1 MKLPQIKF
9 PRRVRIHGG
18 EFDGSARA
26 IHRSGEKGPLMT
38 YEKALISQAELR
50 IVRGSTN
57 ERKQMSTK
65 TLRKRI
71 ALVAVSALGF
81 GLVSTVPAFALARTA
96 SAGTSTT
103 VQAGVSS
110 TLTTL
115 TLSAPLAA
123 ATPDT
128 IVVAST
134 TGPAGGA
141 ITITDIGGSTIVT
154 TAAANVNTVGQ
165 ASHSLT
171 AGTADSTT
179 GVVTGSVNMPGVYV
193 MTIGGTAVTINV
205 VAGTS
210 TTTTL
215 TAVTGNSGGYVVG
228 TDPVITVNRNT
239 GGALTDGTIL
249 ARVDVTPDTGVT
261 VGQILGESTETVVTP
276 SNSSASR
283 VFTFANGTFD
293 TAGTYSFTFWN
304 DTNANNALDSGEVTT
319 TGSFT
324 VGAASAST
332 SLVSASLSRTLG
344 SSTTGLSAV
353 TVTATIT
360 DADGNPITGTVYAA
374 ETTST
379 GAAVSANSN
388 AGYTNVSGSIGASGS
403 ALTRVGTTNTYVGT
417 FAIDVAY
424 TAADYID
431 TYITVY
437 TDNIA
442 ATATTSAKKALR
454 IANDTALMTTVSGAK
469 AIKLNQSAT
478 DTPVGTV
485 SAGVRQTLDA
495 AIASAAAAVTATVDK
510 TYVSHVYTINGAS
523 GQEGEYL
530 RVSVAPA
537 AATSSTVVAPTSY
550 LVVMGADLTATIT
563 VAATAPAAG
572 DGYVLTVADG
582 TNSVT
587 STITFAT
594 AAPAWT
600 VSPSANIKAKYGD
613 KSAVTGTLADQFGRV
628 LASKAVSVV
637 VAGRNAGTVLGTT
650 DAAGAFKFEWTD
662 ASTSTVVLTDSL
674 VFNYAYTASSTSTS
688 TTTASSSARTVTYS
702 ATGIEVGSITVTA
715 PSDTTERA
723 VDQKQGSSGAAST
736 SRVNFTA
743 TIKTAAGAPVGAGLL
758 VTFAGSSADLFYGG
772 VTTAVTDEFGQATVT
787 VYRKLVGTSAITATA
802 GGLTATAAGVK
813 WSNKLIGTASPY
825 TAGSSA
831 DYTARYIT
839 LTADKTAAVSEGI
852 IRFTAKVTDRFGNA
866 VDGVDVTFS
875 ETGAGRFYNAP
886 TSNTAATNS
895 SGEVS
900 IDIKSDA
907 GETGA
912 VSVTAAITDAN
923 AVQKDDI
930 AGYMSYAD
938 HTSGT
943 ANAAVTT
950 AVSGLT
956 AAVKSATATATIS
969 ASTATSTADALL
981 ALAQALGTRDQASA
995 TIDAAAEA
1003 TDAANAATDAANA
1016 AAEAADAATAAA
1028 QDASD
1033 AVATLSAQVSEAI
1046 AGLKKQ
1052 LVSLTN
1058 LVIKIQKKVKA

>member
-26 IHRSGEKGPLMT
+26 IHRSGEKDTLMT

-81 GLVSTVPAFALARTA
+81 GLVSTVPAFAVARTA

-115 TLSAPLAA
+115 TLSAALVA

-154 TAAANVNTVGQ
+154 TSAANVNTVGQ

-210 TTTTL
+210 TTSTL
-215 TAVTGNSGGYVVG
+215 TAVTSNSGFAVVG

-249 ARVDVTPDTGVT
+249 ARVDATPDADLT

-276 SNSSASR
+276 TNSSASR
-283 VFTFANGTFD
+283 VFTFATASVD
-293 TAGTYSFTFWN
+293 TTGSYSFTFWN
-304 DTNANNALDSGEVTT
+304 DTNANNALDSGEVST

-324 VGAASAST
+324 VSAASAST

-344 SSTTGLSAV
+344 SSTSGFSSL

-379 GAAVSANSN
+379 GAAATANSA
-388 AGYTNVSGSIGASGS
+388 AGYTTVSPSISTSGSP
-403 ALTRVGTTNTYVGT
+403 LTRVGTTNTYVGT

-437 TDNIA
+437 TSAVA

-454 IANDTALMTTVSGAK
+454 IANDTALMTTTAGAK
-469 AIKLNQSAT
+469 AIVLNQSTT

-485 SAGVRQTLDA
+485 TAGVRQTLNA
-495 AIASAAAAVTATVDK
+495 GISAAAGAITATVDK

-523 GQEGEYL
+523 GQEGEYI

-537 AATSSTVVAPTSY
+537 AATSTTVVAPTSY
-550 LVVMGADLTATIT
+550 LVAMGADLTASIT
-563 VAATAPAAG
+563 VTSTAPAAT
-572 DGYVLTVADG
+572 DGYLLTVTDG

-600 VSPSANIKAKYGD
+600 VSPSANIKAKYAD
-613 KSAVTGTLADQFGRV
+613 KSAVTGTLADSFGRV

-637 VAGRNAGTVLGTT
+637 VTGRNAGTVLGTT

-662 ASTSTVVLTDSL
+662 ASTSTVVLVDSL
-674 VFNYAYTASSTSTS
+674 VFNYVYTASSTST
-688 TTTASSSARTVTYS
+688 TTSTASSSARTVTYS
-702 ATGIEVGSITVTA
+702 ATGIESASITVTA

-723 VDQKQGSSGAAST
+723 IDQIQGSSGAAAT

-743 TIKTAAGAPVGAGLL
+743 TVKTAAGAPVGAGLL

-772 VTTAVTDEFGQATVT
+772 VTTAVTDEFGQATVS
-787 VYRKLVGTSAITATA
+787 VFRKLAGTTAITATA
-802 GGLTATAAGVK
+802 GGLTATAAGIK
-813 WSNKLIGTASPY
+813 WSNKLIETASPY
-825 TAGSSA
+825 TAALTA
-831 DYTARYIT
+831 DYHARYVT
-839 LTADKTAAVSEGI
+839 LTADNAKAVSEGI

-866 VDGVDVTFS
+866 VEGVDVLFS

-886 TSNTAATNS
+886 ATTTTNAA
-895 SGEVS
+895 GEVS
-900 IDIKSDA
+900 IDLNSQA

-912 VSVTAAITDAN
+912 VSVTVLISDAN
-923 AVQKDDI
+923 ARQINDI
-930 AGYMSYAD
+930 AGFMTYTTA
-938 HTSGT
+938 TTT
-943 ANAAVTT
+943 ANAAAVTV
-950 AVSGLT
+950 VSGLT
-956 AAVKSATATATIS
+956 AAVKTATATAVIEKN
-969 ASTATSTADALL
+969 TATSTADALL